1 MKPTYVRPH
10 DTVVRLGREEKGMW
24 HLGACRP
31 SLCLSSVLLSKEET
45 VGLRSYLFELH
56 VFERIIRWHNK

>member
-10 DTVVRLGREEKGMW
+10 DIGVRLGREEKGMW

-31 SLCLSSVLLSKEET
+31 LLCLFSVLQNEEET
-45 VGLRSYLFELH
+45 VGLRSYRFEH
-56 VFERIIRWHNK
+56 CVFGRIIRKHNK